1 VIDSLPAAH
10 AAQEKWLR
18 PFCTWTVISP
28 ASAGEAIVRLGLRHT
43 NLLERN
49 NAMKRK
55 NVIYVGALLTFIL
68 SVTAVQAQK
77 NNVRVTIYNENLAL
91 VHEMREL
98 ELPKPTGVCS
108 FRDVAAQIDPTSV
121 HFKSLSHPTAVRVL
135 EQNFEYDLVSA
146 DRILQ
151 RYLDQKVQLATKQG
165 GTISGTLLNAA
176 GNLVLQAEDGTVKI
190 LNSSEIVATDLPKL
204 PEGLITR
211 PTLVWLVAN
220 DGPAKQRVEV
230 SYLTTGLAWHAEYVG
245 VLDEKDANLS
255 LAGWVSIDNQ
265 CGATFPEAQLLLV
278 AGSIHRAE
286 APRPLPK
293 QMRVMEM
300 AAAAGGFEEKEFFE
314 YHLYT
319 LSRAATLKDRQVKQI
334 ELIPASQTPVK
345 KEYTYD
351 GSRDPKKVKVTL
363 RFKNSKENGLGLAL
377 PAGKIRLYK
386 PEGEAQVLVGE
397 DFIDHTPRDEELRLN
412 VGDAFDIVG
421 ERTVLSTRKAGD
433 RADETEVKIEIRNH
447 KSEAVTVN
455 VLEHFYG
462 DWTIRRETAE
472 HTKKDA
478 TTAEWRLAVP
488 ARGKAE
494 VTYTCFRTW

>member
-1 VIDSLPAAH
+1 MNREKLTAA
-10 AAQEKWLR
+10 
-18 PFCTWTVISP
+18 
-28 ASAGEAIVRLGLRHT
+28 
-43 NLLERN
+43 
-49 NAMKRK
+49 
-55 NVIYVGALLTFIL
+55 GALLTFIL

-77 NNVRVTIYNENLAL
+77 SNVRVTIYNENLAL
-91 VHEMREL
+91 VHEMREI
-98 ELPKPTGVCS
+98 ELPKPAGVCS

-151 RYLDQKVQLATKQG
+151 RYLDQKVQLSTRQG
-165 GTISGTLLNAA
+165 GTVSGTLLNAA
-176 GNLVLQAEDGTVKI
+176 GNLVLQAEDGTIKI

-220 DGPAKQRVEV
+220 DGPARQRVEV

-245 VLDEKDANLS
+245 VLHENDARLS
-255 LAGWVSIDNQ
+255 LTGWVSIENN

-286 APRPLPK
+286 VPRPLPR
-293 QMRVMEM
+293 QMRTMEMM
-300 AAAAGGFEEKEFFE
+300 AAAGAGFEEKEFFE

-319 LSRAATLKDRQVKQI
+319 LGRAATLKDRQVKQI
-334 ELIPASQTPVK
+334 ELIPACQTPVK

-351 GSRDPKKVKVTL
+351 GSRDPRKVKVTL
-363 RFKNSKENGLGLAL
+363 RFKNSQQNGLGLAL
-377 PAGKIRLYK
+377 PAGKFRLYK
-386 PEGEAQVLVGE
+386 PEGGAQVLVGE
-397 DFIDHTPRDEELRLN
+397 DFIDHTPRDEEVRLK
-412 VGDAFDIVG
+412 VGDAFDLVG
-421 ERTVLSTRKAGD
+421 ERTVLSTRKVGD
-433 RADETEVKIEIRNH
+433 RAEESEVKIEIRNH
-447 KSEAVTVN
+447 KDEAVTVN
-455 VLEHFYG
+455 VLEHFHG
-462 DWTIRRETAE
+462 DWTIRRESAA

-478 TTAEWRLAVP
+478 TTAEWTLAVP
-488 ARGKAE
+488 ARGRAE